1 MQRYFAIAE
10 LKVGDSFTLDTAT
23 RRHAAIVL
31 RMQPGD
37 QFELADSNGKVFL
50 STITD
55 LDPLTVHV
63 DEDITRNVELP
74 IDVTI
79 VCGVAKSQKA
89 ELITQKTTE
98 LGVSRI
104 IFANSQWGTAR
115 WEETRKRRKL
125 DRLQLIAHGAAEQSH
140 RNKIPQIE
148 FLPHLTDAKKIL
160 ADAKLIAYEESAKE
174 GESGQLIQ
182 TLAGHPRSL
191 VVVFGPEG
199 GIAPEEIKQ
208 LTAAGYK
215 NAALGPRILRTETA
229 PLYLLSAIS
238 ALTELRKDE

>member
-1 MQRYFAIAE
+1 MQRYFASSE
-10 LKVGDSFTLDTAT
+10 LHVDDSFTLDTAT
-23 RRHAAIVL
+23 RRHAATVL

-37 QFELADSNGKVFL
+37 QFELADSRGKVFT

-63 DEDITRNVELP
+63 DEDITRDVELP
-74 IDVTI
+74 VDVTI

-89 ELITQKTTE
+89 ELITQKATE
-98 LGVSRI
+98 LGVSRVV
-104 IFANSQWGTAR
+104 FANSQWGTAR
-115 WEETRKRRKL
+115 WEATRMRRKL
-125 DRLQLIAHGAAEQSH
+125 ERLQLIARGAAEQSH
-140 RNKIPQIE
+140 RNKIPQVD
-148 FLPHLTDAKKIL
+148 FLPKLTDAKKIL
-160 ADAKLIAYEESAKE
+160 ADAKLIAYEESAKQ
-174 GESGQLIQ
+174 GEAGQLIQ
-182 TLAGHPRSL
+182 TLSAHPRSL

-199 GIAPEEIKQ
+199 GIAPTEIEQ
-208 LTAAGYK
+208 LTAAGFK